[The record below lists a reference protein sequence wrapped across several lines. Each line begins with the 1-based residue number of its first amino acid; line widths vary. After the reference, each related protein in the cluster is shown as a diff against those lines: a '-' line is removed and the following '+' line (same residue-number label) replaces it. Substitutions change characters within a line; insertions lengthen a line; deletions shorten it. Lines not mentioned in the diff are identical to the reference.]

1 MIHILFFSF
10 LFFQSVA
17 YKTKIFFSSKIIFFS
32 NVFFFLFRSPLP
44 LFGLLH
50 FRRYNFNHQCR
61 VSHEI
66 IPLLM
71 PVSQPSNLQ
80 SVAERWANFGHR
92 LVTDSRNRVHPPVY
106 KPEFQSNCMNTG
118 G

>member
-1 MIHILFFSF
+1 MIHILFF
-10 LFFQSVA
+10 QSVT
-17 YKTKIFFSSKIIFFS
+17 YKIKIFFSSEIILSPNIFFS
-32 NVFFFLFRSPLP
+32 LFSPLLSP
-44 LFGLLH
+44 FDLLH

-118 G
+118 E